1 MNSLVRSTL
10 FAGLLAGSALITR
23 AEDPAAPASTPA
35 PAPAPAAATAHKK
48 THAAP
53 APEAKKLTPEERKA
67 RTEARLKD
75 LRAKKAAGKI
85 SEKEAQQLER
95 LEKRTGESV
104 KHAAKAPAKAH
115 KAPPAPASAPAP
127 ASTPA
132 SAPAKTDSQG
142 ATK

>member
-10 FAGLLAGSALITR
+10 FAGLLAGSALVAR
-23 AEDPAAPASTPA
+23 AEDPAAPASA
-35 PAPAPAAATAHKK
+35 PAPSTAPAAATAHKK

-67 RTEARLKD
+67 RTEARIKD

-85 SEKEAQQLER
+85 SEKESQQLER
-95 LEKRTGESV
+95 LEKRTGAPA
-104 KHAAKAPAKAH
+104 KHAPKAPAKAH
-115 KAPPAPASAPAP
+115 KTAPAP
-127 ASTPA
+127 APA
-132 SAPAKTDSQG
+132 ADPAPAPAKTDSQG